1 MRFELREYQ
10 KKAVKELFDEFRIML
25 KSSERGICVFKAP
38 TGSGKTVAV
47 ADLLRKLVRAY
58 KDQLS
63 FVWLAPRKLH
73 NQSKDKLEEI
83 YENDQLLNC
92 SNFEDL
98 QDNIIAENEILFF
111 NWQSIVMDNNIY
123 IRDNEQDRNLSTV
136 RKNTKESKR
145 KLILIVDES
154 HHSYRGEKAMNLIHE
169 LDPDVTLEVSATP
182 ELKEITARPVTVS
195 LEDVIAEEMVKNKV
209 LINPEFL
216 KITVGESSTDSIVIK
231 EALKKRDLLKKGFKK
246 EGSNINPL
254 VLIQKMKK

>member
-1 MRFELREYQ
+1 MTWELRDYQ

-25 KSSERGICVFKAP
+25 KSSERDICVLKAP

-47 ADLLRKLVRAY
+47 ADLLKKLVRAY

-83 YENDQLLNC
+83 YEDDQLLKC
-92 SNFEDL
+92 SEFEDL

-111 NWQSIVMDNNIY
+111 NWQSIVMENNIY

-145 KLILIVDES
+145 KL
-154 HHSYRGEKAMNLIHE
+154 M
-169 LDPDVTLEVSATP
+169 
-182 ELKEITARPVTVS
+182 
-195 LEDVIAEEMVKNKV
+195 
-209 LINPEFL
+209 
-216 KITVGESSTDSIVIK
+216 
-231 EALKKRDLLKKGFKK
+231 
-246 EGSNINPL
+246 
-254 VLIQKMKK
+254 